1 MKLKM
6 FAAVAVILV
15 LALSAFAVFALGPA
29 PSWQLTAA
37 PAGVC
42 TDDDIFIPGV
52 EINVPAPMFASES
65 GTLSAPG
72 FPGLGYTQD
81 TNFQG
86 VGTFGFTVFTDP
98 FVLPANTPLTLS
110 ITTYAGP
117 NYTGG
122 AVYVSTMTWD
132 CTTGVISS
140 LVNGIPDSS
149 GCAAGL
155 PSGAVMGHAPNGAQ
169 IYGSPAAGGATTNNL
184 NPGTYYVIGVDA
196 TGEYSKVWL
205 TCTSQF
211 WVRSDTLQPSYQAPW
226 NGQPLPTN
234 VVS

>member
-1 MKLKM
+1 MKFRAL
-6 FAAVAVILV
+6 AAGVFVLILS
-15 LALSAFAVFALGPA
+15 ASAFAVFALGPA
-29 PSWQLTAA
+29 PSWQLTTA

-42 TDDDIFIPGV
+42 TDDDVFIPGV
-52 EINVPAPMFASES
+52 EINVPAPMFASEQ

-72 FPGLGYTQD
+72 FPNLGYSQD

-122 AVYVSTMTWD
+122 ATYVSTMTWD
-132 CTTGVISS
+132 CTTGVVSS

-149 GCAAGL
+149 GCATGL
-155 PSGAVMGHAPNGAQ
+155 PSGAVMGSAPNGAQ
-169 IYGSPAAGGATTNNL
+169 IYSSPGSATTNTL
-184 NPGTYYVIGVDA
+184 NPGTYYVLGVDA
-196 TGEYSKVWL
+196 TGEYSKIWL
-205 TCTSQF
+205 TCNSEF

-234 VVS
+234 VVN

>member
-1 MKLKM
+1 MKPKM
-6 FAAVAVILV
+6 LAAVILV
-15 LALSAFAVFALGPA
+15 LVLGLSAFAVFALGPA
-29 PSWQLTAA
+29 PSWQLTTA

-42 TDDDIFIPGV
+42 TDDDISIPGV
-52 EINVPAPMFASES
+52 DINVPAPMFASEQ

-72 FPGLGYTQD
+72 FPNLGYTQD
-81 TNFQG
+81 SNFQG

-110 ITTYAGP
+110 VTTYAGP

-132 CTTGVISS
+132 CTTGAVSS
-140 LVNGIPDSS
+140 LVNSVPDSS
-149 GCAAGL
+149 GCTIGL
-155 PSGAVMGHAPNGAQ
+155 PSGAVMGQAPNGAQ
-169 IYGSPAAGGATTNNL
+169 IYSSPGSATTNTL
-184 NPGTYYVIGVDA
+184 NPGTYYVLGVDA
-196 TGEYSKVWL
+196 TGEYSKIWL
-205 TCTSQF
+205 TCTSEF

-234 VVS
+234 VVN